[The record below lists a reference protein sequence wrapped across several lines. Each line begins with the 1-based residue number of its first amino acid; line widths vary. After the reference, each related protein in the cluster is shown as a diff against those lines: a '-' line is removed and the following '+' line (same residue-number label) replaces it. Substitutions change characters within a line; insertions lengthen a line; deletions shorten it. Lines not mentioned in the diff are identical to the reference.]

1 MAERQILVIDEG
13 TTSTRAMLFDPSG
26 RVGAVAQRDLTQ
38 FYPEPGWVEQD
49 AAEIWELT
57 RACCHDVI
65 AKAGG
70 AEAVRAIGITNQRET
85 LVAWD
90 RETGAPLCRAIVWQD
105 RRTADVCAKL
115 KEAGHEAAVRAKTGL
130 LLDPYF
136 SATMMTWMLQH
147 EPAVRAAGKRLAF
160 GTIDSYLAFRLSGGD
175 HITDATNASRT
186 MLMDLRTGQW
196 DAGLAE
202 LFGVPT
208 GALPRI
214 VDSAGAL
221 GSTDAALF
229 GAPIAITGIAGDQQA
244 ATVGQGCTRPGQTK
258 ATYGTGAFVLTH
270 AGTEPPRSEHRLLS
284 TVLHQIASNRTY
296 ALEGSIFVAG
306 SLMQWLRDSIG
317 LIESTSE
324 SEEMARS
331 VPDSAGVTVVPGL
344 SGLGAPHWDP
354 DATGVIAGLTFSAT
368 RAHIVR
374 AALESIALQSHDLQR
389 AFASDGHGWEE
400 LRVDGGMAA
409 NAFVVQDIADILA
422 IPVVRPAS
430 VETTALGAA
439 MLAAVGAGV
448 YDSLDAAG
456 AMIPST
462 TRFEPAG
469 APRDRQ
475 ERLDRWSVVLGAA
488 LHR

>member
-38 FYPEPGWVEQD
+38 FYPKPGWVEQD

-57 RACCHDVI
+57 RACCRDVI
-65 AKAGG
+65 AHAGG

-105 RRTADVCAKL
+105 RRTADACAKL
-115 KEAGHEAAVRAKTGL
+115 KEAGHETVVRAKTGL

-136 SATMMTWMLQH
+136 SATKMTWMLEH

-160 GTIDSYLAFRLSGGD
+160 GTIDSYLAFRLSGGN

-208 GALPRI
+208 DALPRI

-284 TVLHQIASNRTY
+284 TVLHQIASSRTY